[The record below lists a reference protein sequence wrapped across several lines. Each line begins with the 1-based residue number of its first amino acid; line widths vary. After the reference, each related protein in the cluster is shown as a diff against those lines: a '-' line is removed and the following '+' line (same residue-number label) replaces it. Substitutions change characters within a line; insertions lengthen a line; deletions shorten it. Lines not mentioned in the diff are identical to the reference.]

1 MSSRKFIAFVG
12 IFVFLIVGFVGGVN
26 YVVDPLQQYRVETFY
41 PIAYDGDKERYKNAG
56 FAKNFTYDSV
66 VLGTSMTENFIIDE
80 VEEKLNFKKVI
91 KLCVSGGSAKEQ
103 SITLGTSINSNK
115 NLKNVLWG
123 LDTFVFVGNP
133 DRLRQGMGTFPF
145 YLYDTNKLNDYQ
157 YLLSIDTL
165 KDSGKAIVKPYFKKN
180 EIIYNYNIMYQW
192 QHDNEKKF
200 TMDELKKDWLNRE
213 KFLNYEKDKQ
223 TFEYMKESFDENF
236 LKIIKQNSQIKFK
249 IFFPPYSI
257 LTFKIFEERN
267 QIADVI
273 RFKKYIFDNL
283 VNLNNVEIYDFQISK
298 EVTHNLNYYKDVSHY
313 HQKINTWIL
322 EQIKTKNYFVTKENI
337 DQHLQNLKNQ
347 IKAYEL
353 KK

>member
-192 QHDNEKKF
+192 QHDDEK
-200 TMDELKKDWLNRE
+200 
-213 KFLNYEKDKQ
+213 
-223 TFEYMKESFDENF
+223 
-236 LKIIKQNSQIKFK
+236 
-249 IFFPPYSI
+249 
-257 LTFKIFEERN
+257 
-267 QIADVI
+267 
-273 RFKKYIFDNL
+273 
-283 VNLNNVEIYDFQISK
+283 
-298 EVTHNLNYYKDVSHY
+298 
-313 HQKINTWIL
+313 
-322 EQIKTKNYFVTKENI
+322 
-337 DQHLQNLKNQ
+337 
-347 IKAYEL
+347 
-353 KK
+353 